1 MVPLLVA
8 GHVRARGRVQGV
20 DQVGD
25 GVDLLAAHEPRLG
38 HGRRRV
44 HLQRRVAVPESGEG
58 HRVLVARHEQPLVG
72 GVVHRHLVVQVGV
85 DPHLLQLQL
94 AGHAALVNAHQ
105 LLVQVVEARPGRP
118 QPVLEDGYVAHPPVG
133 LVQALH
139 RVDRQ
144 ARVGTVLFHAQGSRA
159 GQGGGVDGVVGEVAS
174 ADDDVVAP
182 GEEGRQEGVAGPLV
196 HRVPGVRVR
205 ARGRQLG
212 ARHPL
217 DVLDAGRLGQVCLH
231 ALAGGVGDL
240 VAVVD
245 VPVVE
250 GEDLEEVGHPPELG
264 YRVEQGGGGKSVE
277 TLEAAVG
284 PAHDACLLRG
294 CLQVAP
300 RAEGAAV
307 GAVGRL
313 ERADLGD
320 RVRDGAVGAAR
331 HGPHLGA
338 GEGADLLDR
347 PVGQARK
354 WFGGGCV
361 RHEHVPIVTPC
372 DAPAR
377 ALRPLGCLR
386 AVEAG

>member
-1 MVPLLVA
+1 M
-8 GHVRARGRVQGV
+8 
-20 DQVGD
+20 
-25 GVDLLAAHEPRLG
+25 
-38 HGRRRV
+38 
-44 HLQRRVAVPESGEG
+44 
-58 HRVLVARHEQPLVG
+58 LVARHEQSLVG

-94 AGHAALVNAHQ
+94 AGHTALVDAHQ
-105 LLVQVVEARPGRP
+105 LLVQMVEARPGRP

-144 ARVGTVLFHAQGSRA
+144 VHVGAVLGHAQGSRG
-159 GQGGGVDGVVGEVAS
+159 GQGRGVDGVVGEVAS

-182 GEEGRQEGVAGPLV
+182 GEEGRQKGVAGPLV

-212 ARHPL
+212 ARYPL
-217 DVLDAGRLGQVCLH
+217 DVLDAGRLGQVGLH

-264 YRVEQGGGGKSVE
+264 HRVEQGGGGKGVE

-284 PAHDACLLRG
+284 PAHDARLLRG
-294 CLQVAP
+294 RIQVAR

-307 GAVGRL
+307 GAVGCL

-331 HGPHLGA
+331 HGPYLGA

-347 PVGQARK
+347 PVGQARE
-354 WFGGGCV
+354 WFGGGRV
-361 RHEHVPIVTPC
+361 RHEHASIVTPDGGPC
-372 DAPAR
+372 ARPAPM
-377 ALRPLGCLR
+377 
-386 AVEAG
+386 AGPAG